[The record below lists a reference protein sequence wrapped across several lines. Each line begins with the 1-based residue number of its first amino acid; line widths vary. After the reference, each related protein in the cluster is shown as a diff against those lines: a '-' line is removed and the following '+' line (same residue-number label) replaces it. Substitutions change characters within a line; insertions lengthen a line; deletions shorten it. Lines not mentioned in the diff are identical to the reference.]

1 MNNDH
6 SPADGELWP
15 YGDPIEPT
23 DEHALGALNAMKRAS
38 IIARKRALA
47 NVGYVWIH
55 RNGELERV
63 SDPDILFPD
72 GMDEDALRP
81 RKVAGERS

>member
-63 SDPDILFPD
+63 F
-72 GMDEDALRP
+72 RP
-81 RKVAGERS
+81 RHPIPRRHGRRRPSPAQGGRRT